1 MTCVVL
7 ASGDLKLDNELF
19 TSPSGAGHAV
29 RHRATN
35 GWTFWRMPDGRRLKD
50 VRTTFRSAPEAECS
64 EVEWTGPA
72 RRDAAAGVVNA
83 GQHSHKRGFVASQLG
98 RAPRAVVRPQLVS
111 TFNASGKARVMSTE
125 TKRVARPDVD
135 VARLREEAS
144 LPREAGVA
152 HSLLLLA
159 PNQLPETS
167 DAIRHAPLAP
177 GFARTG

>member
-64 EVEWTGPA
+64 EVEWTALHVVMRRRGSSMPA
-72 RRDAAAGVVNA
+72 SILTNEGLWHHNLA
-83 GQHSHKRGFVASQLG
+83 
-98 RAPRAVVRPQLVS
+98 
-111 TFNASGKARVMSTE
+111 
-125 TKRVARPDVD
+125 ARPG
-135 VARLREEAS
+135 R
-144 LPREAGVA
+144 
-152 HSLLLLA
+152 
-159 PNQLPETS
+159 
-167 DAIRHAPLAP
+167 
-177 GFARTG
+177 